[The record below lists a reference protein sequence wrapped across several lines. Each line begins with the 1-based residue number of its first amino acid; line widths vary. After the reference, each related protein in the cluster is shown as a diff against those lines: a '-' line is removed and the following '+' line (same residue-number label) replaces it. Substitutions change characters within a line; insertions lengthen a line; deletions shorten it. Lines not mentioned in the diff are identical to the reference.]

1 MLKQFPAKQK
11 NQKTMKKV
19 FLTLA
24 LVLTTVVASAQWY
37 VGGGLGFS
45 KQDKATSYEIKPEVG
60 YKINDNWTVGA
71 EVVFGKVKDT
81 PDAFNGTTIAFN
93 PYARYTFLT
102 AGEFSM
108 FAEAYASV
116 QNKKPEGGDGE
127 TGFALGVRPGVAYN
141 IDENWTIAAK
151 LGEGLN
157 YQDKKYVGA
166 EKSKFALQL
175 TNGLEF
181 SLYYNF

>member
-1 MLKQFPAKQK
+1 
-11 NQKTMKKV
+11 MKKV

-37 VGGGLGFS
+37 VGGGLNFS
-45 KQDKATSYEIKPEVG
+45 KQDKNTTIGVTPEVG

-71 EVVFGKVKDT
+71 EVGFNYEKKGDAKDKF
-81 PDAFNGTTIAFN
+81 FNFK

-108 FAEAYASV
+108 FAEAYADV
-116 QNKKPEGGDGE
+116 KHTKPAVGDGE

-166 EKSKFALQL
+166 EKSKFALTL
-175 TNGLEF
+175 DNTLEF

>member
-1 MLKQFPAKQK
+1 
-11 NQKTMKKV
+11 MKKV

-60 YKINDNWTVGA
+60 YKLNDAWTVGA
-71 EVVFGKVKDT
+71 EVVLGKTKDT
-81 PDAFNGTTIAFN
+81 ADWNGTTIAVN

-102 AGEFSM
+102 AGEFSV
-108 FAEAYASV
+108 FAEAYASI
-116 QNKKPEGGDGE
+116 QNKKPEGGKGE

-141 IDENWTIAAK
+141 LSENWTIAAK

-166 EKSKFALQL
+166 PKSKFALDLKNDL
-175 TNGLEF
+175 TF
-181 SLYYNF
+181 SLYYNC

>member
-1 MLKQFPAKQK
+1 
-11 NQKTMKKV
+11 MKKV

-37 VGGGLGFS
+37 VGGSLGFS
-45 KQDKATSYEIKPEVG
+45 KHDKDTKYEIAPEVG
-60 YKINDNWTVGA
+60 YKLNDKWTVGA
-71 EVVFGKVKDT
+71 EVLFGIAKDQVLT
-81 PDAFNGTTIAFN
+81 IEDEAFVYDQTTFGIA

-108 FAEAYASV
+108 FAEAYATIAHVKVKAYGES
-116 QNKKPEGGDGE
+116 EGE

-151 LGEGLN
+151 LGDGLN
-157 YQDKKYVGA
+157 YQDKKLAGGD
-166 EKSKFALQL
+166 KSRFALEL

>member
-1 MLKQFPAKQK
+1 
-11 NQKTMKKV
+11 MKKV

-45 KQDKATSYEIKPEVG
+45 KQDKNTTISIKPEAG
-60 YKINDNWTVGA
+60 YKLNDAWTVGA
-71 EVVFGKVKDT
+71 EVALEWEKDIKT
-81 PDAFNGTTIAFN
+81 AIDVT

-108 FAEAYASV
+108 FAEGYVAIKYT
-116 QNKKPEGGDGE
+116 KPEVGDAT

-141 IDENWTIAAK
+141 LSENWTIAAK
-151 LGEGLN
+151 LGKGLN

-166 EKSKFALQL
+166 AKSKFALDL
-175 TNGLEF
+175 DNKLEF

>member
-1 MLKQFPAKQK
+1 MLKQFPTKQK

-37 VGGGLGFS
+37 VGGGLGFN
-45 KQDKATSYEIKPEVG
+45 KQGDTTAFNIKPEVG
-60 YKINDNWTVGA
+60 YKLNDAWTVGA
-71 EVVFGKVKDT
+71 EVNVDWTKDVATKFGVT
-81 PDAFNGTTIAFN
+81 

-108 FAEAYASV
+108 FAEAYATI
-116 QNKKPEGGDGE
+116 KHIKPEEGDGE
-127 TGFALGVRPGVAYN
+127 TGFGLGVRPGVAYN
-141 IDENWTIAAK
+141 ITENWTVAAK

-157 YQDKKYVGA
+157 FQDKKLAGGA
-166 EKSKFALQL
+166 DSKFGLDVDNA
-175 TNGLEF
+175 LEF